1 MSKILTMCPGC
12 TSKIRVP
19 EKYLGQKISCPK
31 CQGIV
36 FVQDMEETETESD
49 DLPRPVTKAVAKPA
63 DRQAPPPIPRP
74 VAPLAK
80 EAPLLTAR
88 PRKPAPV
95 VEVTDDFDEVLD
107 DDVFEDLDEDDRSSS
122 KQRGIP
128 SKIKKKS
135 KSATLSSKGRSSRK
149 SSSGGMNGGLMIKG
163 VLMIVGAIVWFV
175 VAWMAGYIFY
185 YPPVLLVI
193 GIGTCIKAMMGS
205 DE

>member
-1 MSKILTMCPGC
+1 MSKVLTMCPGC

-19 EKYLGQKISCPK
+19 DKYLGQKISCPK

-36 FVQDMEETETESD
+36 LVQDIEAGESEPVE
-49 DLPRPVTKAVAKPA
+49 LPRPVAKAPAKPVA
-63 DRQAPPPIPRP
+63 RSAPPPIPRA
-74 VAPLAK
+74 VAPAAK
-80 EAPLLTAR
+80 AAPPAR

-95 VEVTDDFDEVLD
+95 EVLD
-107 DDVFEDLDEDDRSSS
+107 DFEEVPDDDLFEEIDEDDRPSS
-122 KQRGIP
+122 KSPKSR
-128 SKIKKKS
+128 KKS
-135 KSATLSSKGRSSRK
+135 KANSLSSRGRTRRS

-163 VLMIVGAIVWFV
+163 GLMIVGAIVWFV
-175 VAWMAGYIFY
+175 VAFVAFDRIFF